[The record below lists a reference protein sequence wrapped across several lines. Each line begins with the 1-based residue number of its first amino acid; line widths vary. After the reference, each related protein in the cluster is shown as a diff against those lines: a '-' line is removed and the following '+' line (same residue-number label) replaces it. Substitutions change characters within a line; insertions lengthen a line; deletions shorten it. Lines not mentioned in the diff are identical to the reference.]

1 MLLLK
6 KHTED
11 ISSIYEIRERLG
23 SGAFSEVVL
32 AQERGSTHLVALKC
46 IPKKALRGKEALV
59 ENEIAVLR
67 RISHP
72 NIVALEEVHESPSHL
87 YLAMELVTG
96 GELFDRIM
104 ERGSYREKDASH
116 LVGQVLG
123 AVSYLH
129 SLGIVHRDLKPENLL
144 YATPFEDSKI
154 MVPDFGLSKIQA
166 GNMLGTAC
174 GTPGYVAPELL
185 EQKPYGKAVDVWALG
200 VISYILVGQLDDS
213 SVGACGYPPF
223 YDESDAELFSQILRA
238 SYEFDSP
245 FWHDISDSAKD
256 FIRHLLERDPQKRFT
271 CQQALQHLWISGDTA
286 FDRDILGSVS
296 EQIQKNFARTHWK
309 RAFNATS
316 FLRHIRKLGQ
326 SPEGKGASEQS
337 MARHSHSGPRS
348 GQPPKW

>member
-6 KHTED
+6 KQTED
-11 ISSIYEIRERLG
+11 ISSVYEIREKLG

-32 AQERGSTHLVALKC
+32 AQERGSSHLVALKC

-67 RISHP
+67 RVNHP
-72 NIVALEEVHESPSHL
+72 NIVALEDVHESPSHL

-104 ERGSYREKDASH
+104 ERGSYTEKDASH

-154 MVPDFGLSKIQA
+154 MVSDFGLSKIQA

-200 VISYILVGQLDDS
+200 VISYIL
-213 SVGACGYPPF
+213 
-223 YDESDAELFSQILRA
+223 QILRA

-245 FWHDISDSAKD
+245 FWDDISESAKD

-286 FDRDILGSVS
+286 FDKDILGSVS

-326 SPEGKGASEQS
+326 SPEGEDASGRRA
-337 MARHSHSGPRS
+337 MSHSQPGLHT
-348 GQPPKW
+348 GQPSKW